1 MYKRQG
7 GVLITTLV
15 TQIFLIVA
23 YFNSATYQV
32 IYALSTSAIMV
43 PYALSAFYCLK
54 LTWRGEGE
62 HGNKKIGP
70 LIYSFLG
77 SLYGIWMLYASDVRH
92 LLVSALLYVPGT
104 ILYVIARRE
113 NGGKIFP
120 TFTDKAAFVLLILL
134 AVLSVYAIT

>member
-1 MYKRQG
+1 
-7 GVLITTLV
+7 
-15 TQIFLIVA
+15 
-23 YFNSATYQV
+23 
-32 IYALSTSAIMV
+32 MV

-62 HGNKKIGP
+62 NGIRRIGP

-104 ILYVIARRE
+104 ILYVIARR
-113 NGGKIFP
+113 GKRRQDIFRPLP
-120 TFTDKAAFVLLILL
+120 TKPLLCCLSCWL
-134 AVLSVYAIT
+134 SLSVYAIT

>member
-1 MYKRQG
+1 
-7 GVLITTLV
+7 
-15 TQIFLIVA
+15 
-23 YFNSATYQV
+23 
-32 IYALSTSAIMV
+32 MV
-43 PYALSAFYCLK
+43 PYALSAFYCFK

-62 HGNKKIGP
+62 NGNKKIGP